1 MPRHP
6 LPPRLDQAGLGT
18 TSKIID
24 VDTLEKMGGGGKG
37 KVKECKT
44 EAEFAKALKAAGKKL
59 VVVDF
64 FATWCGPCKQI
75 APKFAELSGSYGT
88 KVKFLKVDVDQV
100 TEQTTPQPAAT

>member
-1 MPRHP
+1 
-6 LPPRLDQAGLGT
+6 
-18 TSKIID
+18 
-24 VDTLEKMGGGGKG
+24 MGGGGKG

-100 TEQTTPQPAAT
+100 TEQTTPQLPQPDATYNAASRHVK